1 MVSVK
6 YVKYLFISLIFLA
19 CTTNL
24 DANTSRRYPKH
35 QFGLGFSTISG
46 SGLTY
51 QLDIDKLNTLR
62 LNFFAYY
69 QGEEPPDKIKLYS
82 NIGLE
87 YQFNLYNNRTERAY
101 LFAGGSY
108 WLIEKR
114 DYEWGYI
121 KDIKTK
127 IADNELYRLF
137 NTGFGAGYEVKFWGR
152 AAFSISLGL
161 QYQISEKSSLDKLF
175 DRNPTGES
183 FFGLG
188 GGIGLRYTF

>member
-6 YVKYLFISLIFLA
+6 FVKYFIVLLSFVCLSYSA
-19 CTTNL
+19 S
-24 DANTSRRYPKH
+24 ANNSRHYPKH
-35 QFGLGFSTISG
+35 QFGLGYSSISG
-46 SGLTY
+46 AGLTY

-69 QGEEPPDKIKLYS
+69 LGDEPPDKVKLYS

-87 YQFNLYNNRTERAY
+87 YQYNLYNNRSERAY
-101 LFAGGSY
+101 IFSGMSY

-114 DYEWGYI
+114 DYELGYVN
-121 KDIKTK
+121 DILTK
-127 IADNELYRLF
+127 LADNELYRLY
-137 NTGFGAGYEVKFWGR
+137 NFGLGIGYEVKFWER

-161 QYQISEKSSLDKLF
+161 QYQMSEKSNLDKLF

-183 FFGLG
+183 FFGIG
-188 GGIGLRYTF
+188 GGLGLRYTF